1 MNHNKFRIKILNQ
14 AFKKK
19 KFLETNSSYYKKAI
33 KDTLGPNPNGQKIF
47 ELGSSLSEIFKSSP
61 QKRTDSNSRTT
72 TNSQSTVANAG
83 NAWETLLIWYLNFIL
98 WNTPLLASS
107 GNKSFT
113 PEVVRDAISV
123 TISNNTTSKEADI
136 FVYSVPTEL
145 TNNPTIEEINKS
157 IKSNIKNSDLTVIQ
171 AKTNWNENAQIP
183 MLWDIIYKAY
193 DGSIENVQVGIN
205 GLSPKSFNQFSYA
218 FVTVPTGRKDPN
230 SKSVSVSRVSNLSGG
245 NYWGKKTKSGVAMSF
260 NEFFGRNFGKYFSD
274 YGSISDHVDKMIK
287 NDTETLKMFLNFDF

>member
-136 FVYSVPTEL
+136 FVYSVPTE
-145 TNNPTIEEINKS
+145 
-157 IKSNIKNSDLTVIQ
+157 
-171 AKTNWNENAQIP
+171 
-183 MLWDIIYKAY
+183 
-193 DGSIENVQVGIN
+193 
-205 GLSPKSFNQFSYA
+205 
-218 FVTVPTGRKDPN
+218 
-230 SKSVSVSRVSNLSGG
+230 
-245 NYWGKKTKSGVAMSF
+245 
-260 NEFFGRNFGKYFSD
+260 
-274 YGSISDHVDKMIK
+274 
-287 NDTETLKMFLNFDF
+287 